1 MEGLYEQ
8 YEKYCPPLSAREKAQ
23 IEEARKERGIY
34 DHKKEAEIGY
44 NRAVR
49 YLQEW
54 RDKEMVYPDI
64 PDAAE
69 QFPGI
74 DPKGCYTEI
83 DLGYKSRVQK
93 LLGACQSRP
102 APIRELTETMLD
114 NMNMDILKNYCAKV
128 QNYRMAQKLS
138 PSRDAADDNVSM
150 EERNRITLGG
160 FQKYIEDFLG
170 ELEYINGLSDREPDW
185 QEVLGN
191 VGKKE
196 KRRMAEILERR
207 NLPATAEQGL
217 KINFMDLDSIVAQ
230 KYFSN
235 PLSLGKG
242 PETLPKDVAKATS
255 VDELLDSYASATAD
269 MVLNPAFSRGEKDT
283 AGHLN
288 RVDLI
293 IVDGRT
299 VGEILAERERKT
311 PRKSNITMDEY
322 RRQQTN
328 EIVAAGLMAGK
339 RVEAFLPD
347 ERGRIPRE
355 PIQITKSGYEPSPLK
370 KVTLNAWERHFSK
383 HGYFKEKAAKAAEYQ
398 KFMEAR
404 ERVRLKN
411 QSVLGSDMQN
421 SASRNI
427 KEMFFRKWVEDNG
440 PIPNS
445 MAGSFSTG
453 RGALTTTTVCAMLNA
468 GYSMEDIL
476 DPGKLADVK
485 LKAGEQTANKMR
497 ADDKEWIA
505 HTLYYGRKALI
516 REMDRL
522 ADFDITDPELMFSE
536 RAAPLRFA
544 ATVTF
549 DLSQEADR
557 IKPQMLAEAERDT
570 PGRGKQTLEEH
581 YKTGDS
587 AAAYVSTACKAMEA
601 MARYSEAK
609 PIDRSAMVGQI
620 AKWEYAREIFA
631 QRRAANPQARITG
644 IAEGTEYLAVDSLV
658 RTDSAFQE
666 MDQRLRTD
674 EDFAASVGKAISG
687 GELGKRIKITFDS
700 KTVNTTF
707 QIDSKGIEKT
717 AARNV
722 RLQKTVQKN
731 EAEEAEKQAEEEQK
745 PQEKAAREKQKPRE
759 KAANTPGRRR

>member
-1 MEGLYEQ
+1 MEGL
-8 YEKYCPPLSAREKAQ
+8 YEKYCPPLSEREKAQ
-23 IEEARKERGIY
+23 IEEERKKRGGNVQ
-34 DHKKEAEIGY
+34 KKETEIAFS
-44 NRAVR
+44 RAVK
-49 YLQEW
+49 YLEEW
-54 RDKEMVYPDI
+54 RDKGKVYPDI

-83 DLGYKSRVQK
+83 DLSCKSRMQK

-102 APIRELTETMLD
+102 APIRELTEASLD
-114 NMNMDILKNYCAKV
+114 NMEKWMMYGMMESYCKNI
-128 QNYRMAQKLS
+128 QDYRMAQKMS
-138 PSRDAADDNVSM
+138 PSLVAAAENVSR
-150 EERNRITLGG
+150 EERHRIMLGSFLSG
-160 FQKYIEDFLG
+160 IENVLDG
-170 ELEYINGLSDREPDW
+170 LEYINGLSDRKPDL
-185 QEVLGN
+185 QEVMQIGGRN
-191 VGKKE
+191 E
-196 KRRMAEILERR
+196 KQLAEILESR

-217 KINFMDLDSIVAQ
+217 KINFMDFDSIVAQ

-242 PETLPKDVAKATS
+242 PQTLPQDVANAAS
-255 VDELLDSYASATAD
+255 VEGLLDRYASATAD
-269 MVLNPAFSRGEKDT
+269 RALNPAFSRGEKDT
-283 AGHLN
+283 AGYLN
-288 RVDLI
+288 RGDLI
-293 IVDGRT
+293 IVDGKT
-299 VGEILAERERKT
+299 VGEILAERERMT
-311 PRKSNITMDEY
+311 PRNPNMTMDELNEY

-347 ERGRIPRE
+347 KRGRIPSE

-383 HGYFKEKAAKAAEYQ
+383 HGFFKEKAAKAAEYQ
-398 KFMEAR
+398 RFMEAR
-404 ERVRLKN
+404 ERVQQKN
-411 QSVLGSDMQN
+411 RSVLGSDMQS

-440 PIPNS
+440 PIPDS

-453 RGALTTTTVCAMLNA
+453 RGALTTTAVCAMLNE
-468 GYSMEDIL
+468 GHCMEDIL
-476 DPGKLADVK
+476 DPEKLVDIK
-485 LKAGEQTANKMR
+485 LKAGAQTANKMQ

-505 HTLYYGRKALI
+505 HTLYNGRKALI

-544 ATVTF
+544 AMVTF
-549 DLSQEADR
+549 DLSQEVDR
-557 IKPQMLAEAERDT
+557 IKPQMLAEAEKDT

-581 YKTGDS
+581 YKAGDS
-587 AAAYVSTACKAMEA
+587 AAVYVSTACTAMEA
-601 MARYSEAK
+601 MARYPETDPK
-609 PIDRSAMVGQI
+609 ERSAMVGQI

-644 IAEGTEYLAVDSLV
+644 IAEGVEYIAVDSLV
-658 RTDSAFQE
+658 RKDSAFQE

-674 EDFAASVGKAISG
+674 EEFAASVGKAISG

-700 KTVNTTF
+700 KTANTTF
-707 QIDSKGIEKT
+707 QIDSKGIEKA

-731 EAEEAEKQAEEEQK
+731 EAEEAEKQAKEEQK
-745 PQEKAAREKQKPRE
+745 AQEKAAK
-759 KAANTPGRRR
+759 TPGRRR